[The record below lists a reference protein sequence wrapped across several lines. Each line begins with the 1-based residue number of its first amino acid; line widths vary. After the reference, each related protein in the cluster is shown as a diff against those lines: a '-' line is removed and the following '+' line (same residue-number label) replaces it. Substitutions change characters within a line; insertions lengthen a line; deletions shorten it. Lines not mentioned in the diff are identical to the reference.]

1 MAYDSKGTVNKVIL
15 IGRLG
20 QDPELKYTPSGAAV
34 LTLSVAT
41 NTSYKGQDG
50 NNVEQTEWNR
60 VVAWRKLAE
69 IIGQYAHKG
78 TRVYVEGKLTTR
90 SWDDQNGVKRYTT
103 EVVADHI
110 QMLES
115 KGESGGG
122 GAAPTPPPPAA
133 DTHVAEPSPEEGDD
147 LPF

>member
-20 QDPELKYTPSGAAV
+20 QDPELKYTASGTAFV
-34 LTLSVAT
+34 NLGLAT

-50 NNVEQTEWNR
+50 NMVENTEWHR
-60 VVAWRKLAE
+60 VVAWRKQAE
-69 IIGQYAHKG
+69 VIAQYSKKG
-78 TRVYVEGKLTTR
+78 SRLYIEGKLSTR

-103 EVVADHI
+103 EIVSENI
-110 QMLES
+110 QFLD
-115 KGESGGG
+115 GGRDSSSSSS
-122 GAAPTPPPPAA
+122 PPPPEEN
-133 DTHVAEPSPEEGDD
+133 HVAEPSPEEGDD